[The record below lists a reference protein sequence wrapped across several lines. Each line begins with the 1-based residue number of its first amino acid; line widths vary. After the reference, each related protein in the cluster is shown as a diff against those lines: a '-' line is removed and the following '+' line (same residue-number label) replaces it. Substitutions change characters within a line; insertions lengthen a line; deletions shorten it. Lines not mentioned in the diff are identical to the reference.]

1 MLFKNI
7 KINIITVNLNIINN
21 LIQLICKTELI
32 LIIKILL
39 LINKKEK
46 LIDNK

>member
-21 LIQLICKTELI
+21 LIQLICKTEWI